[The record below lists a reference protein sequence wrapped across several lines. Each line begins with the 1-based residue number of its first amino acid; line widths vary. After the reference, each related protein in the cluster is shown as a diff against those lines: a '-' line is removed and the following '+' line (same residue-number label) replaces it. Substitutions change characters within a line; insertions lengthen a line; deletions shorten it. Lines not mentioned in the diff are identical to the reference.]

1 MALTWQSV
9 SPSNP
14 AGILQAS
21 NMAGANIAKG
31 LDILGSSMQEGAK
44 NKQDAE
50 TGKLLLMLDN
60 AKSRN
65 ERQNILDNA
74 DKSYI
79 DQDVIAKDNQE
90 FEVREQ
96 QKEVQAFNRTMQ
108 EQGAA
113 REIARDKAST
123 AFQQWKREDSAKK
136 DALQAKNRA
145 ADVLARD
152 AQNERMYQARVDAE
166 KNKEAERKRLA
177 TLRALQE
184 KRALIRDEQERKK
197 NEIEIKELEREQAN
211 AVKGEA
217 LVGNH
222 QDKLT
227 KASASVPDL
236 VTYWTELDTAETGGV
251 KAASDLKKQVAT
263 QLYREIDRFDV
274 FGEGIK
280 ISDKLQSVTGGTIEE
295 NKKAHR
301 ANVKVFSDSLRN
313 ILPGIINEEQLKSM
327 SERMLNNVQMT
338 EENTYG
344 DAALNLNKSIERV
357 RDDKANE
364 FSRMLFDRKQS
375 DGGISADE
383 YTFLDTYIK
392 NPGNFNTDT
401 DAIRNNLSSML
412 KTEVGRQYN
421 KTELINPNNAGYIDV
436 LRKGAA
442 IGQGLFSK
450 NKNKTN
456 HKELVTRLTTAEFER
471 ANAFGITKKEVR
483 AKIEEQLNNVPGYQ
497 TILEEATGISW
508 EQQQKN
514 DEAENKILGSRMAS
528 SAKSS
533 KEINTAIK
541 HHKDNM
547 LPVPE
552 NLTNKLNTAV
562 KNNVLKI
569 IDKSKL
575 STEGGVE
582 VVEGK
587 KVFNYDEYNAW
598 QIKVRDA
605 IRKEY
610 PDVPDATLES
620 EIGNIVGNNPFLR
633 KSIDMHNRT
642 VAQIEKLAK
651 LTDELDA
658 ERQKLLKQKTYRWQD
673 NAVQYI
679 SDYISTSTGM
689 KDILKRL
696 GEGGDSTEKD
706 DFIKTVKNIQITSNK
721 IYNELK
727 SIYPKYDDRQLLQAA
742 ERTASRLEVESPS
755 WHGNKAW
762 FSLPSDDEILRAA
775 KGEGSGSGNKTTGN
789 ILELEQAIQQKID
802 LERQLEWAPLNSL
815 ERRQKQADLA
825 AVKEK
830 ILSARR

>member
-1 MALTWQSV
+1 
-9 SPSNP
+9 
-14 AGILQAS
+14 
-21 NMAGANIAKG
+21 MAGANIARG
-31 LDILGSSMQEGAK
+31 LDVIGSSMQEGAK

-65 ERQNILDNA
+65 ERQAILDNA
-74 DKSYI
+74 DKAYI
-79 DQDVIAKDNQE
+79 DQDVIAKDNQQ
-90 FEVREQ
+90 FEAREQ
-96 QKEVQAFNRTMQ
+96 QKEVQAFNRKMQ
-108 EQGAA
+108 E
-113 REIARDKAST
+113 D
-123 AFQQWKREDSAKK
+123 
-136 DALQAKNRA
+136 
-145 ADVLARD
+145 
-152 AQNERMYQARVDAE
+152 
-166 KNKEAERKRLA
+166 EAERDILGRQTTADHQQFMRDRSIEAAKQTALHQQRMYDEKKAALENTKDWQAYQRRLNEIA
-177 TLRALQE
+177 E
-184 KRALIRDEQERKK
+184 KRKLIKAKQEGELYTKERKIQDLK
-197 NEIEIKELEREQAN
+197 LNELEREQAN
-211 AVKGEA
+211 IEKGEV

-227 KASASVPDL
+227 KASESVPDL
-236 VTYWTELDTAETGGV
+236 VTYWNELDTAETGGV

-263 QLYREIDRFDV
+263 QLYRQIDRFDV
-274 FGEGIK
+274 FGEGVT
-280 ISDKLQSVTGGTIEE
+280 ISKKLKPVTGGTIQE
-295 NKKAHR
+295 NKANHK

-313 ILPGIINEEQLKSM
+313 ILPGVIDEQQLASM

-338 EENTYG
+338 EETTYG

-364 FSRMLFDRKQS
+364 FSTMLFDRKQS

-383 YTFLDTYIK
+383 YKFLDTYLK
-392 NPGNFNTDT
+392 NPGNFNADT
-401 DAIRNNLSSML
+401 QAIRGDLSSML
-412 KTEVGRQYN
+412 KTEVNRQYN
-421 KTELINPNNAGYIDV
+421 NTELINPNNAGYIDV

-442 IGQGLFSK
+442 IGQGLF
-450 NKNKTN
+450 NKNKIKTN
-456 HKELVTRLTTAEFER
+456 HTKLVTDLTNKEMER
-471 ANAFGITKKEVR
+471 ANSFGITIKEVR
-483 AKIEEQLNNVPGYQ
+483 AKIEEQLNNIPGYQ
-497 TILEEATGISW
+497 TILEEATGVSY
-508 EQQQKN
+508 EQQKKN
-514 DEAENKILGSRMAS
+514 EDAQNKLLGSRMAS
-528 SAKSS
+528 SAKSRE
-533 KEINTAIK
+533 EINTAIK

-575 STEGGVE
+575 SIEGGVE

-605 IRKEY
+605 IKKEY

-642 VAQIEKLAK
+642 VEQIERLTT
-651 LTDELDA
+651 LTDELEV

-673 NAVQYI
+673 NPVQYI

-689 KDILKRL
+689 KDILERL

-721 IYNELK
+721 IYDQLK
-727 SIYPKYDDRQLLQAA
+727 SVYPEYDDLQLVQAA
-742 ERTASRLEVESPS
+742 ERTFSRLEIKSPTA
-755 WHGNKAW
+755 WGNKAW
-762 FSLPSDDEILRAA
+762 FSSPSDDEILRAA
-775 KGEGSGSGNKTTGN
+775 KGEGEYSGSDNETTN
-789 ILELEQAIQQKID
+789 T
-802 LERQLEWAPLNSL
+802 PLNRL
-815 ERRQKQADLA
+815 EEQLA
-825 AVKEK
+825 AAQQQFRSTSFRDGAARTKLSTEIAKIKEK
-830 ILSARR
+830 ILSYRR

>member
-1 MALTWQSV
+1 
-9 SPSNP
+9 
-14 AGILQAS
+14 
-21 NMAGANIAKG
+21 
-31 LDILGSSMQEGAK
+31 
-44 NKQDAE
+44 
-50 TGKLLLMLDN
+50 
-60 AKSRN
+60 
-65 ERQNILDNA
+65 
-74 DKSYI
+74 
-79 DQDVIAKDNQE
+79 
-90 FEVREQ
+90 
-96 QKEVQAFNRTMQ
+96 
-108 EQGAA
+108 
-113 REIARDKAST
+113 
-123 AFQQWKREDSAKK
+123 
-136 DALQAKNRA
+136 
-145 ADVLARD
+145 
-152 AQNERMYQARVDAE
+152 
-166 KNKEAERKRLA
+166 
-177 TLRALQE
+177 
-184 KRALIRDEQERKK
+184 
-197 NEIEIKELEREQAN
+197 
-211 AVKGEA
+211 
-217 LVGNH
+217 
-222 QDKLT
+222 
-227 KASASVPDL
+227 
-236 VTYWTELDTAETGGV
+236 
-251 KAASDLKKQVAT
+251 
-263 QLYREIDRFDV
+263 
-274 FGEGIK
+274 
-280 ISDKLQSVTGGTIEE
+280 
-295 NKKAHR
+295 
-301 ANVKVFSDSLRN
+301 
-313 ILPGIINEEQLKSM
+313 
-327 SERMLNNVQMT
+327 
-338 EENTYG
+338 
-344 DAALNLNKSIERV
+344 
-357 RDDKANE
+357 
-364 FSRMLFDRKQS
+364 
-375 DGGISADE
+375 
-383 YTFLDTYIK
+383 
-392 NPGNFNTDT
+392 
-401 DAIRNNLSSML
+401 
-412 KTEVGRQYN
+412 
-421 KTELINPNNAGYIDV
+421 
-436 LRKGAA
+436 
-442 IGQGLFSK
+442 
-450 NKNKTN
+450 
-456 HKELVTRLTTAEFER
+456 
-471 ANAFGITKKEVR
+471 
-483 AKIEEQLNNVPGYQ
+483 
-497 TILEEATGISW
+497 
-508 EQQQKN
+508 
-514 DEAENKILGSRMAS
+514 MAS

-742 ERTASRLEVESPS
+742 ERTASRLEVKSPA

-775 KGEGSGSGNKTTGN
+775 KGEGSNSGNKTTGN

>member
-21 NMAGANIAKG
+21 NMAGANIARG
-31 LDILGSSMQEGAK
+31 LDVIGSSMQEGAENYK
-44 NKQDAE
+44 DAE

-65 ERQNILDNA
+65 ERQNILDNT
-74 DKSYI
+74 DMSYI
-79 DQDVIAKDNQE
+79 DQDIVAKDNQQ
-90 FEVREQ
+90 FEAREQ
-96 QKEVQAFNRTMQ
+96 QKEVQAFNRKMQ
-108 EQGAA
+108 EQEAA
-113 REIARDKAST
+113 RDILGRKTTAEHQQFVRDKSIEA
-123 AFQQWKREDSAKK
+123 
-136 DALQAKNRA
+136 AKN
-145 ADVLARD
+145 LAIH
-152 AQNERMYQARVDAE
+152 QQRMYDEKKAALENTKDWQAYQR
-166 KNKEAERKRLA
+166 RLNEID
-177 TLRALQE
+177 E
-184 KRALIRDEQERKK
+184 KRKLLKAKQEGELYTKESK
-197 NEIEIKELEREQAN
+197 IQDLELNELEREQAN
-211 AVKGEA
+211 VVKGEA

-222 QDKLT
+222 QQRLT
-227 KASASVPDL
+227 NISASVPDL
-236 VTYWTELDTAETGGV
+236 ITYWDELDTAEIGGV

-357 RDDKANE
+357 RDDKAKE
-364 FSRMLFDRKQS
+364 FSTMLFDRKQS

-383 YTFLDTYIK
+383 YAFLKKYIDD
-392 NPGNFNTDT
+392 PGTFNTDT
-401 DAIRNNLSSML
+401 ASIRGDLSSML
-412 KTEVGRQYN
+412 KTEVDRQYN
-421 KTELINPNNAGYIDV
+421 NTELINPNNAGYIDV
-436 LRKGAA
+436 LKEDAA
-442 IGQGLFSK
+442 IGQGLFNK
-450 NKNKTN
+450 NKIKTN

-483 AKIEEQLNNVPGYQ
+483 AKIEEQLNNIPGYQ

-514 DEAENKILGSRMAS
+514 EEAENKILGNRMAS

-569 IDKSKL
+569 INKSKL